1 MDYSQVSL
9 FFHIKNPFH
18 FANPII
24 ANNPKFICNI
34 NIIVTIIPM
43 DLGLV
48 PKRTPYGL
56 GTSHTPIFFTG
67 CVKSTFFVKLM
78 VNLKSNFEKLRGAV
92 RGLNPRSS
100 TWEAIG

>member
-34 NIIVTIIPM
+34 NIIVTIIPV

-48 PKRTPYGL
+48 PKKDPVRVGYIT
-56 GTSHTPIFFTG
+56 HTNILHRLCKVYLLCKAHG
-67 CVKSTFFVKLM
+67 K
-78 VNLKSNFEKLRGAV
+78 FE
-92 RGLNPRSS
+92 
-100 TWEAIG
+100 I